1 MLEAA
6 RLDPFIQP
14 ESEPRDIKVAHNQSL
29 DSQASA
35 SSMRMRS
42 ILKYLQDDCL
52 PIIEDNVNVSQK
64 TTYISH
70 LLKAFQKD
78 T

>member
-1 MLEAA
+1 MLEGA

-14 ESEPRDIKVAHNQSL
+14 ESEPRDIKVARNQSL

-52 PIIEDNVNVSQK
+52 PIIEDNVTVSQK

-70 LLKAFQKD
+70 LLKSFQKD